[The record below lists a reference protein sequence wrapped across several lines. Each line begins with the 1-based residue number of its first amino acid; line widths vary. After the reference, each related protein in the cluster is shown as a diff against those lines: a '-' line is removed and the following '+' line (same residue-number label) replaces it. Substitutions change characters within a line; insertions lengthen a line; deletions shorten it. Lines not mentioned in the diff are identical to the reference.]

1 MHIGHEVACIAL
13 TIGKDDFRLGMVY
26 QETDKLATG
35 ISGSSKYSYFNQSC
49 QFALGANSHISR

>member
-35 ISGSSKYSYFNQSC
+35 ISGSSKYSYFNHS
-49 QFALGANSHISR
+49 